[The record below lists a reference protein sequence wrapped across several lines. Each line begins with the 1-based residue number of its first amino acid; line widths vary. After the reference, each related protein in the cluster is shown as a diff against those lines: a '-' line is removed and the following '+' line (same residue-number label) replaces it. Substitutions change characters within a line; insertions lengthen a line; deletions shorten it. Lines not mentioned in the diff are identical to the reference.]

1 MTAAFSLPWRNL
13 ENQNLCSQVPG
24 QRERQEDDQQQH
36 QVRHGQGGEGR
47 VRPAAGGPD
56 QAEEGDGGEGE
67 GSEQRDRQ
75 TVGNKSVRNRKQS
88 AIT

>member
-1 MTAAFSLPWRNL
+1 MVTDHSVNILLKKLKKNYFFFKCHRL
-13 ENQNLCSQVPG
+13 QVPG

-47 VRPAAGGPD
+47 VRSTAGGPD
-56 QAEEGDGGEGE
+56 QTKEGDGGEGE

-75 TVGNKSVRNRKQS
+75 TVGNKL
-88 AIT
+88 